1 MAFCCTT
8 ETCPLIF
15 KIPCPTTSLIPTD
28 LSCKGWICEV
38 AQAISPLSVCWAFA
52 SLSLSPFFSLSI
64 LSPNLT
70 PSFLGLIENVI
81 HKRSEK
87 DYTYGTGYDVSGY
100 TYFIFLRGKKPNVLN
115 FHVSLK
121 IFTWSLYL
129 LASKSAVLI
138 VLEGNLI
145 SHVQCSCGHTSV
157 SHPRTTVWG
166 SPLTLPLRWHLS
178 ETAKCRCQPGHALI
192 YLRTLGVS
200 FVRSHIVS
208 ENKDILYCSSLN
220 IRTWFYMRI

>member
-1 MAFCCTT
+1 MSQDITHIYWLKLHGLDLWGGSGHFSSLCLLGFC
-8 ETCPLIF
+8 F
-15 KIPCPTTSLIPTD
+15 
-28 LSCKGWICEV
+28 
-38 AQAISPLSVCWAFA
+38 
-52 SLSLSPFFSLSI
+52 SLSLFPFFSLSI

-115 FHVSLK
+115 IHVSLK

-129 LASKSAVLI
+129 LASKSVVLI
-138 VLEGNLI
+138 VLEGDLI
-145 SHVQCSCGHTSV
+145 SHVQCSCGHKSV

-166 SPLTLPLRWHLS
+166 SPLTLPLRWHVS
-178 ETAKCRCQPGHALI
+178 ETAEYRCQPGHALI
-192 YLRTLGVS
+192 YLRDPRCV
-200 FVRSHIVS
+200 FYAISHRLW
-208 ENKDILYCSSLN
+208 K
-220 IRTWFYMRI
+220 